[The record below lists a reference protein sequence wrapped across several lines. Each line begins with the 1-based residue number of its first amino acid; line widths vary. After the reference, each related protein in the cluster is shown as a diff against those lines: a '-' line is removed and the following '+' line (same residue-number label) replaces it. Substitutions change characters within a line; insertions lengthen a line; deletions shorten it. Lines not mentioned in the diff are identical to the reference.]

1 MSEENLGSS
10 LPTIEID
17 LVDQRL
23 LSLEK
28 MSTSFMDTSGEDRK
42 KTSMAIDRINE
53 HLNNNDTG
61 SKSMRSFLPEKR
73 LDDRRTSMFFGR
85 TVMKEVL
92 P

>member
-10 LPTIEID
+10 LPTIQID

-23 LSLEK
+23 QSLEK
-28 MSTSFMDTSGEDRK
+28 MLTLFMETSGEDRK

-61 SKSMRSFLPEKR
+61 SKSE
-73 LDDRRTSMFFGR
+73 
-85 TVMKEVL
+85 
-92 P
+92 

>member
-1 MSEENLGSS
+1 MGSS

-23 LSLEK
+23 QSLEK
-28 MSTSFMDTSGEDRK
+28 MFTSFMETLGEDRK

-61 SKSMRSFLPEKR
+61 SKSESPSDLEP
-73 LDDRRTSMFFGR
+73 LSYIYS
-85 TVMKEVL
+85 VYSH
-92 P
+92 

>member
-10 LPTIEID
+10 LPTIQID

-23 LSLEK
+23 QSLEK
-28 MSTSFMDTSGEDRK
+28 MLTLFMENSGEDRK

-61 SKSMRSFLPEKR
+61 SKSE
-73 LDDRRTSMFFGR
+73 
-85 TVMKEVL
+85 
-92 P
+92 